1 MKKILFV
8 MNTMGRAGAERALLA
23 LIKSLPKE
31 EYDISLYVMINRG
44 ELFDEVPDYVHIL
57 NKKPDNR
64 SVLSFGGRIAIIRTV
79 LRCFFHHASGFRLI
93 GYFFKNLKIQLC
105 SHQLLPDKLLWR
117 TIANGCLEQKEDY
130 DLAVAYIEGASTY
143 YVADH
148 VHARKKAS
156 FVHIDYQKAGYNKT
170 VDLDAYQK
178 LDRIFAVSK
187 EAKQSFLTI
196 YPEYAKKTF
205 LFRNLHDTD
214 RILKL
219 AQEPIPVSSAFVQS
233 PAKYKLLTV
242 GRLHYQKGYDVA
254 VKALAILRQRNMDV
268 DWFVLGEG
276 SLKKELTKQ
285 IRQEGVSDHFFL
297 LGSTNNPYPYYR
309 AATIYVHATRFEGKS
324 IAIEEAQ
331 LLSKAIAASDCTGN
345 REQIQSGK
353 NGILVELTPQAV
365 ADGVEMLLRNP
376 SLIQEYEKAS
386 SKVAISHPHDM
397 DAFLELLN

>member
-23 LIKSLPKE
+23 LIKRLPKE
-31 EYDISLYVMINRG
+31 EYDISLYVLINRG
-44 ELFDEVPDYVHIL
+44 ELFDEVPDHVHIL

-64 SVLSFGGRIAIIRTV
+64 SVLSFGGRLAIIRTV

-93 GYFFKNLKIQLC
+93 GYFLKNLKIQL
-105 SHQLLPDKLLWR
+105 SAHRLLPDKLLWR
-117 TIANGCLEQKEDY
+117 TIANGSAMLQDTY

-143 YVADH
+143 YAADH
-148 VHARKKAS
+148 IQAKKKAA

-178 LDRIFAVSK
+178 IDRVFAVSK
-187 EAKQSFLTI
+187 EARESFLQV
-196 YPEYAKKTF
+196 YPEYDKKTF

-214 RILKL
+214 RIAALS
-219 AQEPIPVSSAFVQS
+219 QEPIPSGSAFVKS
-233 PAKYKLLTV
+233 SAHYKLLTV
-242 GRLHYQKGYDVA
+242 GRLNYQKAYDVA
-254 VKALAILRQRNMDV
+254 IDALAVLRKRNIDA

-276 SLKKELTKQ
+276 SLQKELTRQ
-285 IRQEGVSDHFFL
+285 ISKKGLSDHFFL

-331 LLSKAIAASDCTGN
+331 LLSKAIVASDCTGN
-345 REQIQSGK
+345 REQIHSGT
-353 NGILVELTPQAV
+353 NGILVTLTPEAV
-365 ADGVEMLLRNP
+365 ADGIESLLTDP
-376 SLIQEYEKAS
+376 SLIQKYEQAS
-386 SKVAISHPHDM
+386 SQTLLTHPKDM
-397 DAFLELLN
+397 DAFLELLE

>member
-23 LIKSLPKE
+23 LIKALPKE
-31 EYDISLYVMINRG
+31 EYDISLYVLINRG
-44 ELFDEVPDYVHIL
+44 ELFDDVPRHVHIL

-93 GYFFKNLKIQLC
+93 GYFIKNLKLQLRT
-105 SHQLLPDKLLWR
+105 HKLLPDKLLWR
-117 TIANGCLEQKEDY
+117 TIANGCPVLSKEY

-148 VHARKKAS
+148 VHAKKKAA

-187 EAKQSFLTI
+187 EAKQSFLQV
-196 YPEYAKKTF
+196 YPEYDHKTF

-214 RILKL
+214 RILTL
-219 AQEPIPVSSAFVQS
+219 AKEPIPAHSAFVQS
-233 PAKYKLLTV
+233 IAQYKLLTV
-242 GRLHYQKGYDVA
+242 GRLHYQKAYDIA
-254 VKALAILRQRNMDV
+254 IKALAILRKRKLDV

-276 SLKKELTKQ
+276 SLKKDLTRQ
-285 IRQEGVSDHFFL
+285 IRQEGLTDHFFL
-297 LGSTNNPYPYYR
+297 LGSTANPYPYYR
-309 AATIYVHATRFEGKS
+309 AASIYVHATRFEGKS

-331 LLSKAIAASDCTGN
+331 VLSKAILASDCSGN

-353 NGILVELTPQAV
+353 NGILVPLTPEAV
-365 ADGVEMLLRNP
+365 ADGIEKLLCDT
-376 SLIQEYEKAS
+376 SLIQAYEKAS
-386 SKVAISHPHDM
+386 KETSLTHPKDM
-397 DAFLELLN
+397 DFFFELLK

>member
-23 LIKSLPKE
+23 LIKNLPKE
-31 EYDISLYVMINRG
+31 EYDISLYVLINRG

-64 SVLSFGGRIAIIRTV
+64 SVLSFGGRLAIIHTV
-79 LRCFFHHASGFRLI
+79 LRCFFRHASGFRLI

-105 SHQLLPDKLLWR
+105 AHRLLPDKLLWR
-117 TIANGCLEQKEDY
+117 TIANGSVKLQDTY

-143 YVADH
+143 YIAERIQ
-148 VHARKKAS
+148 AKKKAA

-178 LDRIFAVSK
+178 IDRVFAVSK
-187 EAKQSFLTI
+187 EARESFLRV
-196 YPEYAKKTF
+196 YPEYNKKTF
-205 LFRNLHDTD
+205 LFRNLHDTN
-214 RILKL
+214 RIASL
-219 AQEPIPVSSAFVQS
+219 ATKTLPDNSAFVKS
-233 PAKYKLLTV
+233 SACYKLLTV
-242 GRLHYQKGYDVA
+242 GRLNYQKAYDIA
-254 VKALAILRQRNMDV
+254 IDALAILRKRNIDA

-276 SLKKELTKQ
+276 SLQKELTRQ
-285 IRQEGVSDHFFL
+285 IAKKGLSDHFFL

-331 LLSKAIAASDCTGN
+331 LLSKAIVASDCTGN
-345 REQIQSGK
+345 REQIQSGT
-353 NGILVELTPQAV
+353 NGILVTLTPEAV
-365 ADGVEMLLRNP
+365 ANGIETLLANP
-376 SLIQEYEKAS
+376 SLIQKYEQAGRQTLLT
-386 SKVAISHPHDM
+386 HPKDM
-397 DAFLELLN
+397 DAFLELLE

>member
-23 LIKSLPKE
+23 LIKRLPKE
-31 EYDISLYVMINRG
+31 EYDISLYVLINRG
-44 ELFDEVPDYVHIL
+44 ELFDEVPDHVHIL

-64 SVLSFGGRIAIIRTV
+64 SVLSFGGRLAIIRTV

-105 SHQLLPDKLLWR
+105 AHRLLPDKLLWR
-117 TIANGCLEQKEDY
+117 TIANGSATLQDTY

-148 VHARKKAS
+148 IQAKKKAA

-178 LDRIFAVSK
+178 IDRVFAVSK
-187 EAKQSFLTI
+187 EARESFLQV
-196 YPEYAKKTF
+196 YPEYDKKTF

-214 RILKL
+214 RIAALS
-219 AQEPIPVSSAFVQS
+219 QEPIPSSSAFVKS
-233 PAKYKLLTV
+233 AARYKLLTV
-242 GRLHYQKGYDVA
+242 GRLNYQKAYDVA
-254 VKALAILRQRNMDV
+254 IDALTVLRKRNIDA

-276 SLKKELTKQ
+276 SLQKELTRQ
-285 IRQEGVSDHFFL
+285 ISKKGLSDHFFL

-331 LLSKAIAASDCTGN
+331 LLSKAIVASDCTGN
-345 REQIQSGK
+345 REQIQSGT
-353 NGILVELTPQAV
+353 NGILVALTPEAV
-365 ADGVEMLLRNP
+365 ADGIESFLTNP
-376 SLIQEYEKAS
+376 SLIQKYEQAS
-386 SKVAISHPHDM
+386 SQTLLTHPKDM
-397 DAFLELLN
+397 DAFLELLE

>member
-23 LIKSLPKE
+23 LIKNLPKE
-31 EYDISLYVMINRG
+31 EYDISLYVLINRG

-64 SVLSFGGRIAIIRTV
+64 SVLSFSGRLAIIHTV
-79 LRCFFHHASGFRLI
+79 LRCFFRHASGFRLI

-105 SHQLLPDKLLWR
+105 AHRLLPDKLLWR
-117 TIANGCLEQKEDY
+117 TIANGSVKLQDTY

-143 YVADH
+143 YIAERIQ
-148 VHARKKAS
+148 AKKKAA

-178 LDRIFAVSK
+178 IDRVFAVSK
-187 EAKQSFLTI
+187 EARESFLRV
-196 YPEYAKKTF
+196 YPEYNKKTF
-205 LFRNLHDTD
+205 LFRNLHDTN
-214 RILKL
+214 RIASL
-219 AQEPIPVSSAFVQS
+219 AKKPLPDNSAFVKS
-233 PAKYKLLTV
+233 SACYKLLTV
-242 GRLHYQKGYDVA
+242 GRLNYQKAYDIA
-254 VKALAILRQRNMDV
+254 IDALAILRKRNIDA

-276 SLKKELTKQ
+276 SLQKELTRQ
-285 IRQEGVSDHFFL
+285 IAKKGLSDHFFL

-331 LLSKAIAASDCTGN
+331 LLSKAIVASDCTGN
-345 REQIQSGK
+345 REQIQSGT
-353 NGILVELTPQAV
+353 NGILVTLTPEAV
-365 ADGVEMLLRNP
+365 ANGIETLLANP
-376 SLIQEYEKAS
+376 FLIQKYEQAGRQTLLT
-386 SKVAISHPHDM
+386 HPKDM
-397 DAFLELLN
+397 DAFLELLE